1 MLLLLNCILDIICQN
16 INDFIQ
22 FCCDKWVKEFNV
34 KIKIFFGVN
43 VDWMRLV
50 GYDEIFKYLNIEL
63 GKVVVF
69 SIYVLM
75 GVGKN
80 FDYVV
85 NLVLE
90 GESLIF
96 VVDVIYSMQL

>member
-1 MLLLLNCILDIICQN
+1 
-16 INDFIQ
+16 
-22 FCCDKWVKEFNV
+22 
-34 KIKIFFGVN
+34 
-43 VDWMRLV
+43 MRLV

-96 VVDVIYSMQL
+96 VVDVIYSM